1 MIVPNGSASIFS
13 FQRLACQ
20 DTLSFSAIS
29 IQAEWHNIVQINCRI
44 LKNFV
49 YQSLGLDGN
58 QKVETRTK
66 FVRCGFPNM
75 AKKRQERDGF

>member
-1 MIVPNGSASIFS
+1 MSRYVELQRHLHTSGVAQHSPN
-13 FQRLACQ
+13 QLQ
-20 DTLSFSAIS
+20 DPQKLCIP
-29 IQAEWHNIVQINCRI
+29 EH
-44 LKNFV
+44 
-49 YQSLGLDGN
+49 GN